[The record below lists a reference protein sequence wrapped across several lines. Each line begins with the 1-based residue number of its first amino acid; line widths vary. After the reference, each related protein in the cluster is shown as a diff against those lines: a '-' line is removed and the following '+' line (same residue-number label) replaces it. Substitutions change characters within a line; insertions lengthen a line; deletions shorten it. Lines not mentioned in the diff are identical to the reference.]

1 MGKKVIRPKILNL
14 KKCSQSQNFTK
25 HAPSHS
31 GISPHG
37 DTVPTLLAF
46 FQFILLHLKIIPLFC
61 HFLIFVGCSEYCLLI
76 SSYGKSISRL
86 PTSIKP
92 TNQPLSFLPM
102 QLQHNQSTFYHSVLR
117 PSTYIAKPHKVLGDN
132 FSRKFPLLGFLCIY
146 LSQPY
151 TLPNKPPTYQRVG
164 ERKLTALRSEGGD
177 LGVPIKP
184 LKQSWAC
191 QCHSGPL
198 SESSASSKFLQLS
211 AVLQREAGSP
221 PNSCGFQPP
230 SHC

>member
-46 FQFILLHLKIIPLFC
+46 FQFILLYLKIIPLFC

-76 SSYGKSISRL
+76 SSYGKSISCL

-132 FSRKFPLLGFLCIY
+132 FFPEISPAWFSLY
-146 LSQPY
+146 LPESVIHSPKQ
-151 TLPNKPPTYQRVG
+151 TSNLPKGWRAEVDS
-164 ERKLTALRSEGGD
+164 SE
-177 LGVPIKP
+177 K
-184 LKQSWAC
+184 
-191 QCHSGPL
+191 
-198 SESSASSKFLQLS
+198 
-211 AVLQREAGSP
+211 
-221 PNSCGFQPP
+221 
-230 SHC
+230 